1 MSVLDILNE
10 LAADNSR
17 LAKEAILKRELD
29 NADLKQAFQL
39 ALDPNIQ
46 FYIRRI
52 PEFVKSHKQDTLKA
66 AMHRL
71 DLLTSR
77 MLTGNAGYNHLALV
91 LGSVSADDA
100 EVIKRIIGKDL
111 RCGVNEATINKIW
124 RGLIPEYPC
133 MLASAYDQKL
143 VDRVKFPAIAQL
155 KLDGMRFNAIVKHG
169 QVEFRSR
176 NGKEINIPNAA
187 FAQTF
192 VSLAA
197 FYGDDRVFD
206 GELLVAGP
214 DGQPLDRKTGNG
226 ILNKAV
232 KNTQSEAEAALV
244 RATLWDSISL
254 ENFQQGIDTEPYQVR
269 LAKLDNCLSAAK
281 SPLVNL
287 APTTKVSDID
297 EARTIFER
305 YLTAGQEGIILKT
318 NDGIWENKRSKSLI
332 KFKGELEC
340 DLLCVG
346 WEEGTGKNVGRL
358 GALVLESG
366 CGKVRVNVG
375 TGFSDA
381 DRVAFTSSNS
391 IGRVVAVKYNARI
404 TDKSSTTDSL
414 FLPVFIEFR
423 DDKDTA
429 DTDKDIK

>member
-1 MSVLDILNE
+1 MSVLSILNE

-17 LAKEAILKRELD
+17 LAKEAILKREL
-29 NADLKQAFQL
+29 NNEDLKYAFRL

-52 PEFVKSHKQDTLKA
+52 PEFEKSRKEDTLNA

-71 DLLTSR
+71 DLLTGR
-77 MLTGNAGYNHLALV
+77 ILTGNAGFNHLSIV

-111 RCGVNEATINKIW
+111 RCGVNEATVNKIW

-143 VDRVKFPAIAQL
+143 VNRVRFPAIAQL
-155 KLDGMRFNAIVKHG
+155 KLDGMRFNAIVKNG

-176 NGKEINIPNAA
+176 NGKEVNIPNEA
-187 FAQTF
+187 FAQVF
-192 VSLAA
+192 VGLAA

-206 GELLVAGP
+206 GELLVAGT

-254 ENFQQGIDTEPYQVR
+254 ENFQQGMDSEPYQIR
-269 LAKLDNCLSAAK
+269 LAKLSNCLDAAK
-281 SPLVNL
+281 SHLVNL
-287 APTTKVSDID
+287 APTTRVNDID
-297 EARTIFER
+297 EARAIFEQ

-429 DTDKDIK
+429 DADKDIK